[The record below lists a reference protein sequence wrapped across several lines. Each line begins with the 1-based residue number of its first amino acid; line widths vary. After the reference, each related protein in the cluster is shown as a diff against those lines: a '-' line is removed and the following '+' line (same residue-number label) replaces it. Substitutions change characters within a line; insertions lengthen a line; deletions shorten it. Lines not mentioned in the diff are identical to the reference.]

1 VGRVDHHRV
10 ASFLAVTEGSRGRY
24 MDCSRRREWERR
36 GRYRFWSTRGVGP
49 VDADVQQHRERSRC
63 RRLSRRHEQ
72 HWRFHPADKAAL
84 IQGGIPGPWL
94 YFLVEITSAV
104 VLGGIAVL
112 FVPVFGAEQ
121 LASTDSRHQRTRTR
135 RRGVTTTRGVRRR
148 VGYRAETAG
157 MNLSQR
163 ERAQEHEVTDRALIQ
178 RRKNL

>member
-1 VGRVDHHRV
+1 VDDTWNARGVGNGSGVDV
-10 ASFLAVTEGSRGRY
+10 IDSGRL
-24 MDCSRRREWERR
+24 
-36 GRYRFWSTRGVGP
+36 GGVGP

-112 FVPVFGAEQ
+112 FVPVFGAER
-121 LASTDSRHQRTRTR
+121 LASTVPEKGPLWDVLDPNEDLGWSNISQQRAT
-135 RRGVTTTRGVRRR
+135 
-148 VGYRAETAG
+148 E
-157 MNLSQR
+157 
-163 ERAQEHEVTDRALIQ
+163 
-178 RRKNL
+178 